1 MQCTY
6 RLSLALILLLAP
18 YLVISNPSD
27 IQEDRN
33 LDGCSV
39 QLKGSFFNLQELI
52 RDSNETLTGE
62 DLDATDYRVFYSRPG
77 SSGVT
82 EKVSLNFNICEGTN
96 RGCENE
102 ESNDD
107 DFANIKV
114 NSKCKHLSDSSLSEV
129 GV

>member
-1 MQCTY
+1 M
-6 RLSLALILLLAP
+6 
-18 YLVISNPSD
+18 
-27 IQEDRN
+27 
-33 LDGCSV
+33 
-39 QLKGSFFNLQELI
+39 I

-62 DLDATDYRVFYSRPG
+62 DLDATDYRVYYSRPG
-77 SSGVT
+77 ANGVT

-114 NSKCKHLSDSSLSEV
+114 NSKCMHLSDSSLSKV
-129 GV
+129 GVNLLDDEDPSLGLILSYTGGDKCNDTTDYKLDI